1 LETFV
6 LVLTCN
12 KGEKNVKCPKQPN
25 HSRVSSQLCLL
36 KKVRLSN
43 RDRWV
48 AGNCIRAEL
57 NKEIGFKMFKKY
69 RSRRIKQ

>member
-1 LETFV
+1 
-6 LVLTCN
+6 
-12 KGEKNVKCPKQPN
+12 VKSPKQPN

-48 AGNCIRAEL
+48 AGNCTRAEL
-57 NKEIGFKMFKKY
+57 NRRNSFKMFKKC
-69 RSRRIKQ
+69 RSGKIKQET